1 MFPLM
6 DLSQQFQNTLLTS
19 DHEEKMWAHDGV
31 CKKCAHIIFSNNQG
45 STVSM

>member
-19 DHEEKMWAHDGV
+19 DHEEEENVGARWSVQEV
-31 CKKCAHIIFSNNQG
+31 CPHYFFE
-45 STVSM
+45 